1 MFKSKHC
8 IIFPVAIIALVSYAY
23 SSDDLGILALKA
35 FEQDVRPVLEKHCFN
50 CHGLEKQKGKV
61 RLDTLNPDL
70 VNSTSAETWHDAL
83 DNINLGEMPPE
94 DEPAISDQDRRV
106 LTDWISGELKRA
118 SQARRST
125 GGKTVLRRL
134 NRYEYANT
142 LRDLLGLDL
151 DFARTLPPEPAS
163 PDGFKNNGRS
173 LRMSPE
179 QLEYYLQI
187 ARDALDKV
195 IVEGEAPVV
204 VKGRTEKSEKVRRIK
219 GLTTNE
225 LLPGSQFLAKFSE
238 FPREGEFQLKI
249 SATAKVPKGQGLPV
263 LHISMGVR
271 ADVKAS
277 QLTLATVDVAE
288 GEQEIVLGGRIEDF
302 PLPGHNPKF
311 PGLLVRL
318 TNQYDDGSGFIKL
331 DDKKKQKLLPEELR
345 SQPTINVHS
354 VDFQGPIFDTWPPES
369 HRQLI
374 GTSEDTN
381 EPLRARSFLKKFMTR
396 AWRRPVDDA
405 EVDDMYTLFEKLR
418 SKEVSFEAA
427 IRETFALVLV
437 SPEFLY
443 LVEPASVD
451 GKRRDLTQHEVATR
465 LSYLLW
471 STMPDAELFKLADS
485 GRLLKPA
492 ELERQV
498 NRMITDKRSWDFV
511 QQFTD
516 QWLNLSGLTRVAVNP
531 QFYPQFDD
539 ELKADMRLEPQYFFN
554 EILREDLSALQL
566 IDSDFAM
573 LNRSLASHYGIDGPR
588 GNAFERVSLNT
599 SHKRGGLLTQA
610 GILLANSDGEQS
622 HPIRRA
628 VWLLDRFLGDPPAPP
643 PPDVPELE
651 DTNPKHK
658 NLSIREQM
666 EVHREKA
673 ACANCHRDIDPWG
686 IAFEQYD
693 AVGLWRDNLRT
704 HPKAKPQPVD
714 AQAKLPDGEML
725 DGMVGLKKHLL
736 KIEKDK
742 FARAL
747 TAKLLTYALGRSL
760 DFSDEETIDV
770 LATRFAK
777 DDYRIRSLL
786 VAIVTSEAFLRK

>member
-8 IIFPVAIIALVSYAY
+8 IIFSVASIALVSYTY
-23 SSDDLGILALKA
+23 SSDDPSILALKV
-35 FEQDVRPVLEKHCFN
+35 FEQDVRPVLENHCFS
-50 CHGLEKQKGKV
+50 CHGPEKQNGKV

-70 VNSTSAETWHDAL
+70 INSTSAETWHDAL

-94 DEPAISDQDRRV
+94 DKPAISDQDRRI
-106 LTDWISGELKRA
+106 LTDWISEELKRA

-134 NRYEYANT
+134 TRYEYANT

-187 ARDALDKV
+187 ARDVLDKV

-204 VKGRTEKSEKVRRIK
+204 VKNRTEKSEKVRRIK

-238 FPREGEFQLKI
+238 FPREGEFQIKI
-249 SATAKVPKGQGLPV
+249 SATAKVPEGQGLPV

-271 ADVKAS
+271 ADVKAA
-277 QLTLATVDVAE
+277 QLTLATVDVAQ

-485 GRLLKPA
+485 GRLLKTA

-531 QFYPQFDD
+531 KFYPQFDD

-651 DTNPKHK
+651 ETNPKHK

-760 DFSDEETIDV
+760 DFSDEETIEV

-777 DDYRIRSLL
+777 DGYRIRSLL